1 MSRLATMSSCY
12 VIQNYACKRGSWFSS
27 QGSGLKAQSSWLVAR
42 GFSRFVA
49 HGFSRFV
56 AHGFSCLIGSW
67 LVPSQGTWLLSQ
79 GSWIV
84 LIFAILQK
92 PRGRNCSRWFVASS
106 NEVILKKGILCY
118 VYVCM
123 YVSIYEEISFG
134 SWNLLSSLPETM
146 TLVSGELLSELLS
159 LLIVE
164 RGPSRNELDRLL
176 KRPGFPNRRWMK
188 DANIRDEIE
197 IEERWSYRWPLK
209 MWWRAEGL
217 CMM

>member
-146 TLVSGELLSELLS
+146 TLVSGELLGELLS

-164 RGPSRNELDRLL
+164 QGPSRNELDRLL
-176 KRPGFPNRRWMK
+176 KRPGFLCRRWMK

-197 IEERWSYRWPLK
+197 IEERWSYQWPLK
-209 MWWRAEGL
+209 IWWRVEGL